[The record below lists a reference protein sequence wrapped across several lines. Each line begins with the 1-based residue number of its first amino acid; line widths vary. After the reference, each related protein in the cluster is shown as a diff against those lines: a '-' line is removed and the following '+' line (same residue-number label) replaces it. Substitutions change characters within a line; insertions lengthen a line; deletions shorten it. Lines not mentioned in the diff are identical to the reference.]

1 VDARRIRISSFSGGF
16 IELSP
21 EVKEMQLHAEEVVL
35 QAHRNKQDASCGE
48 SGAGSVGSQCNRKSQ
63 TSDEER
69 TALAAILQSGVNIT
83 FPDDY

>member
-1 VDARRIRISSFSGGF
+1 
-16 IELSP
+16 
-21 EVKEMQLHAEEVVL
+21 MQSHAEEL
-35 QAHRNKQDASCGE
+35 SCGE

-63 TSDEER
+63 TSNEER